1 MLSYRH
7 SFHAG
12 NHADVL
18 KHTVQ
23 SLIIEALKEKEKPF
37 LYLDTHAGAGR
48 YQLSG
53 EHAERTG
60 EYLEGIA
67 RIWQQDD
74 LPAELEPYISVVEHF
89 NRNGQLRY
97 YPGSPLI
104 ARQLLREQ
112 DSLQMTEL
120 HPSDF
125 PLLRAEFQKDSR
137 ARVDKADGY
146 QQLKAKL
153 PPVSR
158 RGLILI
164 DPPYEIKTDY
174 QAVVTGINEGY
185 KRFATGTYALW
196 YPVVLRAQIKRM
208 IKDLEATGIRKI
220 LQKMCI
226 RDSTM
231 AYKHILIAVDLSP
244 ESKVLV
250 EKAVSMARPYNAKVS
265 LIHVDVNYS
274 DLYTG
279 LIDVNL
285 GDMQKRISE
294 ETHHALTELS
304 TNAGYPITETLS
316 GSGDLG
322 QVLVDAIKK
331 YDMDLVVCGHHQ
343 DFWSKLM
350 SSARQ
355 LINTV
360 HVDMLIVPLRD
371 EEDE

>member
-23 SLIIEALKEKEKPF
+23 SLIIESLKEKDKPF

-48 YQLSG
+48 YQLGS

-74 LPAELEPYISVVEHF
+74 LPAELEAYINVVKHF
-89 NRNGQLRY
+89 NRSGQLRY

-112 DSLQMTEL
+112 DSLQLTEL
-120 HPSDF
+120 HPSDY
-125 PLLRAEFQKDSR
+125 PLLRSEFQKDSR
-137 ARVDKADGY
+137 ARVEKADGF

-164 DPPYEIKTDY
+164 DPPYEMKTDY
-174 QAVVTGINEGY
+174 QAVVSGIAEGY

-196 YPVVLRAQIKRM
+196 YPVVLRQQIKRM
-208 IKDLEATGIRKI
+208 IHDLEATGIRKI
-220 LQKMCI
+220 LQIELAVLPDSERMIHDLEATGI
-226 RDSTM
+226 RKILQIELAVLPDSDRRGMTASGM
-231 AYKHILIAVDLSP
+231 IVINPPWKL
-244 ESKVLV
+244 EQQMNNVL
-250 EKAVSMARPYNAKVS
+250 PW
-265 LIHVDVNYS
+265 LH
-274 DLYTG
+274 
-279 LIDVNL
+279 
-285 GDMQKRISE
+285 
-294 ETHHALTELS
+294 
-304 TNAGYPITETLS
+304 
-316 GSGDLG
+316 
-322 QVLVDAIKK
+322 
-331 YDMDLVVCGHHQ
+331 
-343 DFWSKLM
+343 SKLVP
-350 SSARQ
+350 AGTGHA
-355 LINTV
+355 TV
-360 HVDMLIVPLRD
+360 SWIVP
-371 EEDE
+371 E

>member
-1 MLSYRH
+1 MPEGALKPGIAAISGGLSGNPPRSAIDCAKSRLISGISNAMLSYRH

-60 EYLEGIA
+60 EYMEGIA

-74 LPAELEPYISVVEHF
+74 LPAELEPYMNVVRHF
-89 NRNGQLRY
+89 NRGEQLRY

-112 DSLQMTEL
+112 DSLMLTEL

-125 PLLRAEFQKDSR
+125 PLLRQEFQKDER
-137 ARVDKADGY
+137 TRVARADGY

-153 PPVSR
+153 PPDSR

-174 QAVVTGINEGY
+174 QAVVSGISEGH
-185 KRFATGTYALW
+185 KRFATGVYALW
-196 YPVVLRAQIKRM
+196 YPVVMRQQIKRM
-208 IKDLEATGIRKI
+208 LRDLEATGIRNI
-220 LQKMCI
+220 LQI
-226 RDSTM
+226 ELGVRPDSDQRGMTASGM
-231 AYKHILIAVDLSP
+231 IVINPPWKL
-244 ESKVLV
+244 ESQMNNVLPWLHKKLV
-250 EKAVSMARPYNAKVS
+250 PAGTGHT
-265 LIHVDVNYS
+265 LVN
-274 DLYTG
+274 
-279 LIDVNL
+279 
-285 GDMQKRISE
+285 
-294 ETHHALTELS
+294 
-304 TNAGYPITETLS
+304 
-316 GSGDLG
+316 
-322 QVLVDAIKK
+322 QVVA
-331 YDMDLVVCGHHQ
+331 
-343 DFWSKLM
+343 
-350 SSARQ
+350 
-355 LINTV
+355 
-360 HVDMLIVPLRD
+360 
-371 EEDE
+371 E